1 MVGPYVMRYG
11 ISIARNLDIRDKT
24 CGFWGRI
31 TRKNEE
37 VKDRHWKIW
46 SEQVQSPLGSLVEIG
61 EVVGSGG
68 KMSRFRYLRR
78 YALVVITRG
87 EGHYEDESG
96 RERSLRTGDWILV
109 FPDLGHYYRPVRPGG
124 WDEVYVMFEGPVF
137 ETWRAQGLL
146 DPARPTG
153 RLADPEG
160 WLAEFQRAMSD
171 TKSPALVRLCAF
183 QQLLAAAVAGTG
195 DPALSP
201 TAGAAWFTAACR
213 LLSRPEGGAEQAAR
227 ELGMN
232 YETFRRKFKEHAG
245 TAPHRYHRLHVV
257 NLAARMLD
265 STDLKSAE
273 IARTL
278 GFCDEA
284 YFSRVFKQVTG
295 RSPREYRRRQ
305 EAG

>member
-1 MVGPYVMRYG
+1 MNDHR
-11 ISIARNLDIRDKT
+11 
-24 CGFWGRI
+24 
-31 TRKNEE
+31 
-37 VKDRHWKIW
+37 WKIW
-46 SEQVQSPLGSLVEIG
+46 SQQVQSPLGSLVEVG
-61 EVVGSGG
+61 EVIGSGG

-87 EGHYEDESG
+87 EGHYEDEAG
-96 RERSLRTGDWILV
+96 RERSLAAGDWIVV
-109 FPDLGHYYRPVRPGG
+109 FPELGHYYRPERPGG
-124 WDEVYVMFEGPVF
+124 WDEVYVVFEGPVF
-137 ETWRAQGLL
+137 ETWRNQGLL
-146 DPARPTG
+146 DPARPCG
-153 RLADPEG
+153 RLADPES
-160 WLAEFQRAMSD
+160 WLAEFRRAMGDPRSG
-171 TKSPALVRLCAF
+171 ALVRLCAF
-183 QQLLAAAVAGTG
+183 QQLLAVALEGG
-195 DPALSP
+195 NDPELSP
-201 TAGAAWFTAACR
+201 KAGAAWFTDACR

-245 TAPHRYHRLHVV
+245 IAPHRYHRQQVV

-284 YFSRVFKQVTG
+284 YFSRVFKQVAG
-295 RSPREYRRRQ
+295 RSPREYRTRQ